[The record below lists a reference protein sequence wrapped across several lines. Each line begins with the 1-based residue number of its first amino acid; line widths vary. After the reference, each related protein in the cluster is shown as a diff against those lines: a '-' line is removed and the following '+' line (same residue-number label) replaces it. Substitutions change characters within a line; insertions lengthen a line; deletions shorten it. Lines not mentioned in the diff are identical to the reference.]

1 MSPEAVQKYP
11 NFFGCKSL
19 PFQGGDSSGGVG
31 IWRIGRGIERLLAI
45 GSVTPGMDGM
55 SGGSDNCGSGLGS
68 AIGDPTAVA
77 AIKDVRVKRANA
89 MVADV

>member
-1 MSPEAVQKYP
+1 
-11 NFFGCKSL
+11 
-19 PFQGGDSSGGVG
+19 
-31 IWRIGRGIERLLAI
+31 
-45 GSVTPGMDGM
+45 MDGM